1 MLWVRVVRY
10 LLVTCKTLIRCTPL
24 SMYGVLTVLALP
36 LLAFPGSVMVYLLGL
51 VAPLASA
58 LARAYVAP
66 YLTVF
71 P

>member
-10 LLVTCKTLIRCTPL
+10 LLV
-24 SMYGVLTVLALP
+24 TVLALP